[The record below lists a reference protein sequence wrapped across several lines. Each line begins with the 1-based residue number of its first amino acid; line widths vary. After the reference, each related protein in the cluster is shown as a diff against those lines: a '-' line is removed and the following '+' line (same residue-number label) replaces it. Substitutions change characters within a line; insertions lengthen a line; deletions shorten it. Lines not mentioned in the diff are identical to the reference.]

1 MTLASRA
8 FLREFFREF
17 TKEKKRTNLE
27 KIWYQSKKWTTIML
41 GTGKTREKGDYGLIG
56 RIGQK
61 FGYEIQSEWLRIDQV
76 WYYLLNEPESNEQP
90 LWRTDVA
97 IEHENNPK
105 NIEYTIQKMGEI
117 SVSLKVGIFYPKEDE
132 EAHILNRIS
141 ELISK
146 QVTSYPGCTYLII
159 FGFLDEE
166 KGIFWHAYEIDYKGN
181 IIELKR

>member
-1 MTLASRA
+1 MN
-8 FLREFFREF
+8 FFKEF
-17 TKEKKRTNLE
+17 TKEKKRTNLK
-27 KIWYQSKKWTTIML
+27 KIWYQSKKWTAIML

-76 WYYLLNEPESNEQP
+76 WYYLLNEPESTEPP

-97 IEHENNPK
+97 IEHENNPE

-117 SVSLKVGIFYPKEDE
+117 SVSLKVGIFYPEKDE

-141 ELISK
+141 EIISK
-146 QVTSYPGCTYLII
+146 QVTSYPGYTYLII

-166 KGIFWHAYEIDYKGN
+166 KGIYWHAYEIDYKGN
-181 IIELKR
+181 IIELKLNFGKF